1 MLKEDSSD
9 DTKDV
14 GRVKE
19 ELTDENKVRALGE
32 KKSEEAKVVVTSL
45 SSETGDSKETKM
57 KLLIDSGVNRSLI
70 SEQDWNK
77 IKLADGE
84 KPVLKKCDIKFSP
97 FGTKYSLPMMG
108 RTRAL
113 LRNEQGGVMRTVVYV
128 VKGEKQSLLGLKDAR
143 ALGIVKID
151 PAGESRGE
159 IEKMEPVRTLRRS
172 RRYRTRGWC
181 LVEILS

>member
-1 MLKEDSSD
+1 M
-9 DTKDV
+9 
-14 GRVKE
+14 
-19 ELTDENKVRALGE
+19 N
-32 KKSEEAKVVVTSL
+32 
-45 SSETGDSKETKM
+45 
-57 KLLIDSGVNRSLI
+57 LLIDSGVNRSLI

-77 IKLADGE
+77 IKLIDGE

-113 LRNEQGGVMRTVVYV
+113 LRNEQGGVTRTVVCV

-151 PAGESRGE
+151 PAGESSE
-159 IEKMEPVRTLRRS
+159 KIEKMEPVRTLS
-172 RRYRTRGWC
+172 DEKKLEASDQGVVSGGETQ
-181 LVEILS
+181 LEINQKMDKIVGRHNKVFKG